1 MSKSKSNFQNFLPQS
16 AWGLENFEKFQGNW
30 SLFGNFLKN
39 VPKKVKFCQL
49 FAKII
54 RCTKKN
60 LRKNFKKS
68 ASVSDFKHFC
78 HFQTPFY
85 LGLCQYTK
93 VKPWKIW
100 FSKEISKFYRLFGKI
115 QGFEAFCFLFRFFGG
130 KKQAF
135 FLKVLLQKAHFR
147 FL

>member
-1 MSKSKSNFQNFLPQS
+1 MGGAKNLWISRFFFVWKKFLVQS
-16 AWGLENFEKFQGNW
+16 AWSLENFEKFQGNW

-39 VPKKVKFCQL
+39 VPKKVKFYQL

-60 LRKNFKKS
+60 LRKKFKKS

-100 FSKEISKFYRLFGKI
+100 FSKEISKFYQLFGKI
-115 QGFEAFCFLFRFFGG
+115 QFLP
-130 KKQAF
+130 
-135 FLKVLLQKAHFR
+135 FLDPIFTN
-147 FL
+147 FLRKY

>member
-1 MSKSKSNFQNFLPQS
+1 LSKSKSNFQNFLPQS

-93 VKPWKIW
+93 KKPWKIW

-115 QGFEAFCFLFRFFGG
+115 QGFEAFYFLFRFFGG

-135 FLKVLLQKAHFR
+135 F
-147 FL
+147 